1 MKTDFTFGIPEIDHL
16 AGHKIESM
24 SFLLLAGND
33 DEGMCS
39 FLAEIEK
46 SQGRHAKKE
55 QKSWQ
60 FIKDLK
66 NKNLLDE
73 IANGFD
79 IFETDLTNFETG
91 LTDFETEPT
100 NQDAEKQSV
109 ICVIENLID
118 FSYSKEETADLANLL
133 KKAAAL
139 IKNAEQKYE
148 IILIAV
154 LYEGI
159 FSTSFENQLKH
170 LADSYFQFEMTKKYT
185 DFERTLSIWKY
196 KESNISGKILRYVLQ
211 DGGFQIENKKRIY

>member
-1 MKTDFTFGIPEIDHL
+1 MKTDFTFGISEIDHL

-33 DEGMCS
+33 DEGMRS
-39 FLAEIEK
+39 FLAEMKK

-60 FIKDLK
+60 FIKADLK

-73 IANGFD
+73 IANGFE
-79 IFETDLTNFETG
+79 IFETDLTTFET
-91 LTDFETEPT
+91 DPA
-100 NQDAEKQSV
+100 NQDTKKQSI

-118 FSYSKEETADLANLL
+118 FSYSKEETTDLANLL

-159 FSTSFENQLKH
+159 FPTFFENQLKH

-196 KESNISGKILRYVLQ
+196 KESNIGGKILRYVLQ